1 MDSKIFII
9 ILIVGIVIY
18 FIIKDKFIKKT
29 TTDTLSKSKFK
40 QSKITDE
47 LTFLK
52 KDYEKEKLNELKYLT
67 SQHDSSDDDIKST
80 ELL

>member
-1 MDSKIFII
+1 MDSKIFIL

-29 TTDTLSKSKFK
+29 TTDSLSKPKFK

-67 SQHDSSDDDIKST
+67 SQSDSSDDDIKSS